1 MNKAK
6 LKKLVKTWEDNVE
19 YIEEQL
25 EEGKKAPLKKLKYS
39 EADVKWEK
47 EKIKRG
53 KRKLDSLD

>member
-25 EEGKKAPLKKLKYS
+25 EEGKKAPLKKLRYS
-39 EADVKWEK
+39 EGDVMWEK
-47 EKIKRG
+47 DKIKRG